1 MSRLVD
7 RWGRTGFAAVT
18 SLIWALPLAAW
29 AGSADLSPIDK
40 TPYPWVALAIGLL
53 MLLVWLVI
61 LTRLGKV
68 QVRPRRR
75 RFEPAQMSSP
85 EKRWTLATLAF
96 VTGLIAWLN
105 AAATVDWAPL
115 FAAVGAGKVGPTV
128 LAVALLVFLFA
139 MLAGAWASWRKAGAA
154 YRRRS

>member
-1 MSRLVD
+1 
-7 RWGRTGFAAVT
+7 
-18 SLIWALPLAAW
+18 
-29 AGSADLSPIDK
+29 
-40 TPYPWVALAIGLL
+40 
-53 MLLVWLVI
+53 
-61 LTRLGKV
+61 
-68 QVRPRRR
+68 
-75 RFEPAQMSSP
+75 MSSP

-139 MLAGAWASWRKAGAA
+139 MLAGAWASWRKAEAA

>member
-40 TPYPWVALAIGLL
+40 TPYPWAALAIGLV

-61 LTRLGKV
+61 LTRLAKV

-75 RFEPAQMSSP
+75 RFELAQMSRP

-115 FAAVGAGKVGPTV
+115 FAAVGAGKVGPAV
-128 LAVALLVFLFA
+128 LAVALLAFLFA

>member
-29 AGSADLSPIDK
+29 AGSTDLSPIDK
-40 TPYPWVALAIGLL
+40 TPYPWVALAIGLV
-53 MLLVWLVI
+53 MLLVWLLI
-61 LTRLGKV
+61 LTRLAKV
-68 QVRPRRR
+68 KVRPRRR
-75 RFEPAQMSSP
+75 RFELAQMSRP